1 MPYRKPQKYS
11 QQTETFAMRGERAFR
26 DDSGSGNRTRARKSR
41 DGKMK
46 GPVSFA
52 GLVASFW
59 PLAVVPPILV
69 TLCLRHG
76 IAGEQAAGGRLPVLA
91 GIASAFL
98 INSLFTIWF
107 YKEDKQLAERN
118 LRRIPEFHLHFWEV
132 LCGWPGALYAQR
144 RYHHKWKKRSY
155 LIIFWLYVAL
165 NLLGM
170 WYLIC
175 PEAMKAAAADAFD
188 QVRRLA
194 GG

>member
-1 MPYRKPQKYS
+1 
-11 QQTETFAMRGERAFR
+11 MRGERASR
-26 DDSGSGNRTRARKSR
+26 DDSGGGNLSRARKSR
-41 DGKMK
+41 DGKVK

-52 GLVASFW
+52 GLVAAFW

-107 YKEDKQLAERN
+107 YKEDKQLAERS

-155 LIIFWLYVAL
+155 MIIFWLYVAL
-165 NLLGM
+165 NLLGV

-175 PEAMKAAAADAFD
+175 PEAMKSATLNAFD
-188 QVRRLA
+188 LMRRLA

>member
-1 MPYRKPQKYS
+1 
-11 QQTETFAMRGERAFR
+11 MRGERASR
-26 DDSGSGNRTRARKSR
+26 DDFGGNHSRARKSR
-41 DGKMK
+41 DGKAK

-52 GLVASFW
+52 GLVAAFW
-59 PLAVVPPILV
+59 PLVVVPPILV

-76 IAGEQAAGGRLPVLA
+76 IAGEQAAGGRLPVLS

-107 YKEDKQLAERN
+107 YREDKQFAERN

-155 LIIFWLYVAL
+155 MIIFWLYVAL
-165 NLLGM
+165 NLLGV

-175 PEAMKAAAADAFD
+175 PEAMKAAGLNVLE